1 MIVNNG
7 VLFTYFSYMRP
18 LIIRFKTDCF
28 THIAYLWFV
37 FCFHI
42 SFITLNSYAR
52 DLHYRTLLWWLF
64 CPFWSIYL
72 SSMIKEQL
80 GHSAKCL
87 VLYFIEE
94 RKLYDPY
101 NGFRMYSVTQSVFH
115 PDGEPF

>member
-18 LIIRFKTDCF
+18 LIIHFKMIVLHTLL
-28 THIAYLWFV
+28 TSV
-37 FCFHI
+37 FFFHI

-80 GHSAKCL
+80 VHSAKCL

-101 NGFRMYSVTQSVFH
+101 NGFRIYSVTQSVFH